1 MSVIALITESQ
12 KHRARCTPHTPMLT
26 AAYLMVDLGLNA
38 LAVIGEDDEL
48 CGIITDHDVMRGLV
62 ANKGQLANDN
72 VSNWMTRKVITCN
85 AGEKP
90 DAALRVMGRHKIR
103 HLILME
109 NHKPIGILG
118 IRDLLSKV
126 HADDE
131 LAMNVL
137 RDMSVAVR

>member
-1 MSVIALITESQ
+1 
-12 KHRARCTPHTPMLT
+12 MLT
-26 AAYLMVDLGLNA
+26 ALYLMVDLGVNA
-38 LAVIGEDDEL
+38 LAVIGDGDEL
-48 CGIITDHDVMRGLV
+48 SGIITDHDVMRGLV
-62 ANKGQLANDN
+62 ANKGHLASDTT
-72 VSNWMTRKVITCN
+72 VSNWMTRKVITCD
-85 AGEKP
+85 AGTKP
-90 DAALRVMGRHKIR
+90 DAALRLMGRHKIR

-109 NHKPIGILG
+109 NQKPIGILG